1 MQEKG
6 CVPVSCYLH
15 DFCNRGNELM
25 FGEMGTGLVSV
36 SKWGDNDKGRLAVE
50 RCGLGYSGTR
60 TGKHTL
66 KDQSG
71 IKFI

>member
-6 CVPVSCYLH
+6 CVPVACYLH

-36 SKWGDNDKGRLAVE
+36 SKWGNNDKGRLAVE
-50 RCGLGYSGTR
+50 RCGLGYSGTAHR
-60 TGKHTL
+60 
-66 KDQSG
+66 
-71 IKFI
+71 